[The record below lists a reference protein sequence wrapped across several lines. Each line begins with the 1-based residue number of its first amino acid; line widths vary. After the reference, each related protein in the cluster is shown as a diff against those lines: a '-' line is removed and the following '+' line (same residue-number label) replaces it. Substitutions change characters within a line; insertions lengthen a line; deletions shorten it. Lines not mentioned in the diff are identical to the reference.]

1 MTECWQQAVYNLPHA
16 IEDRKTVESLA
27 SNHVVID
34 LEPSFRKTVK
44 ILKLNGKT
52 RLENLLELI
61 KSKIGTE
68 LYNKAMKT
76 FVAPV

>member
-1 MTECWQQAVYNLPHA
+1 MQRKTLIKELYN

-34 LEPSFRKTVK
+34 LEPSFRETVK

>member
-1 MTECWQQAVYNLPHA
+1 MQRKTLIKELYN

-44 ILKLNGKT
+44 ILKLIGKT

>member
-1 MTECWQQAVYNLPHA
+1 MQRKTLIKELYN

>member
-1 MTECWQQAVYNLPHA
+1 MQRKTLIKELYN

-34 LEPSFRKTVK
+34 LEPSFRKAVK

>member
-1 MTECWQQAVYNLPHA
+1 MIKELHN

>member
-1 MTECWQQAVYNLPHA
+1 MQRKTLIKELHN

>member
-1 MTECWQQAVYNLPHA
+1 MQRKTLIKELYN

-61 KSKIGTE
+61 KSKISTE

>member
-1 MTECWQQAVYNLPHA
+1 MQRKTLIKELYN

-68 LYNKAMKT
+68 LYNKTMKT

>member
-1 MTECWQQAVYNLPHA
+1 MQRKTLIKELCN

>member
-1 MTECWQQAVYNLPHA
+1 MQRKTLIKELYN

-44 ILKLNGKT
+44 ILKLNDKT